1 MTKNSD
7 MTFIDHL
14 EALRWALIRSI
25 CLIGLVM
32 FGSFV
37 YSNVIQDFIM
47 QPLYDLNIKNF
58 TLQDLKITSPF
69 VVKVIIAVFTSI
81 IISFPYFIFELLNF
95 IYPAISKIS
104 KLYLF
109 FIFILSILF
118 FFTLDVHLVI
128 FSYFLTQY
136 LFLLV

>member
-1 MTKNSD
+1 MGSYKINMLNRISD
-7 MTFIDHL
+7 VWIF
-14 EALRWALIRSI
+14 
-25 CLIGLVM
+25 CL
-32 FGSFV
+32 FKCYTRF
-37 YSNVIQDFIM
+37 YYE
-47 QPLYDLNIKNF
+47 PLYDLNIKNF

-109 FIFILSILF
+109 KYSFYQFY

>member
-47 QPLYDLNIKNF
+47 QPLYDLNIK
-58 TLQDLKITSPF
+58 
-69 VVKVIIAVFTSI
+69 
-81 IISFPYFIFELLNF
+81 
-95 IYPAISKIS
+95 
-104 KLYLF
+104 
-109 FIFILSILF
+109 ILHSRI
-118 FFTLDVHLVI
+118 
-128 FSYFLTQY
+128 
-136 LFLLV
+136 